1 MSVGST
7 PDGVAIDGTNA
18 FVANELSGTVTV
30 IDPRTS
36 RKRGHA
42 VVPSGARHPVSLT
55 PLIAPLPGGGTNRPP
70 TR

>member
-18 FVANELSGTVTV
+18 FVANESSGTVTV

-36 RKRGHA
+36 HKHGHKVA
-42 VVPSGARHPVSLT
+42 RGARHAVSMT
-55 PLIAPLPGGGTNRPP
+55 PLIAPLPGGTNR
-70 TR
+70 